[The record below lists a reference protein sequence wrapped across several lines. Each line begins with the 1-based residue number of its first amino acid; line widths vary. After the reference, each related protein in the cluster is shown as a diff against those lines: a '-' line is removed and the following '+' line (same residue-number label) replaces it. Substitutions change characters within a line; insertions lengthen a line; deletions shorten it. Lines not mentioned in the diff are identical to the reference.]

1 MRYPPRSVICL
12 LALGAGLLLAGCGN
26 GVLNPQGPVG
36 AAERT
41 ILLNSLAIMLAIVIP
56 TTIATLA
63 FAWWFRASNPRAQ
76 YRPDWSYSGRVELV
90 VWSIPTL
97 VILFLGGIIWIGSHQ
112 LDPATPLD
120 PQRKPLEVQAVSLD
134 WKWLFIYP
142 EQGIATVNQLT
153 VPAGQPVHFTLTS
166 ASVMNA
172 FFLPQLGSMIY
183 TMNGMA
189 TQLHLQADREGAFN
203 GLSAHFSGDGFPGMR
218 FTMNA
223 VTPDVFQ
230 AWVTA
235 TKRDGPTLDRAGY
248 EALAQPSM
256 NVKPAAYRSVDPK
269 LFHAIVTQ
277 EVPPSPGPQTGK
289 PSPDV
294 KPK

>member
-183 TMNGMA
+183 TMN
-189 TQLHLQADREGAFN
+189 
-203 GLSAHFSGDGFPGMR
+203 
-218 FTMNA
+218 A